1 MVVVEMEVYDLKLEV
16 GDIVRLVWSCVKGE
30 WYFLWGVE
38 CLCWWTP
45 LWYGDAGRFF
55 DEVLLI

>member
-1 MVVVEMEVYDLKLEV
+1 MEVYDLKLEV
-16 GDIVRLVWSCVKGE
+16 GDVVRLVWSCVKGE